1 MKFPNANFRTLYALT
16 PREIENGMC
25 ESLTSYIVRLSQEH
39 NVMLGTLINKIIA
52 PMLDNNYV
60 LNSSIHGGNRFYDGT
75 KSLNGFDKSASE
87 FTRVL
92 ELLTGRNDI
101 KDITSLEVKEL
112 VSSRNLLKSRLA
124 WCPLC
129 LKHALNIFNWF
140 ILL

>member
-1 MKFPNANFRTLYALT
+1 MKFPNETFRPLYSLT

-39 NVMLGTLINKIIA
+39 NIMLGTLINKIIA

-101 KDITSLEVKEL
+101 KDITNLEVKEL

-140 ILL
+140 IFL